1 MKFYCEVTSWGEESL
16 LFLDDPNA
24 NFIIIFNDNAPAELA
39 EFSVLHT
46 TANYNEDPAVGDTM
60 VVCDKAF
67 TITAIGDEALH
78 TLRSL
83 GHCTLSF
90 KGSDTPERPGCITL
104 QGDVPFT
111 KDDVKAG
118 ATIEIH

>member
-1 MKFYCEVTSWGEESL
+1 MKFHCKITRWGDGAL
-16 LFLDDPNA
+16 VFLDDPNT
-24 NFIIIFNDNAPAELA
+24 NFIILFNDDAPEELV

-46 TANYNEDPAVGDTM
+46 ETEYSEDPAVGDT
-60 VVCDKAF
+60 VIVCNKAF

-90 KGSDTPERPGCITL
+90 KGGDTAERPGCIML
-104 QGDVPFT
+104 DGDVPLVRE
-111 KDDVKAG
+111 DVRMG
-118 ATIEIH
+118 ATIEIY

>member
-1 MKFYCEVTSWGEESL
+1 MKFHCKITRWGDEAL

-24 NFIIIFNDNAPAELA
+24 NFIIIFNDDAPEELV

-46 TANYNEDPAVGDTM
+46 STKYSEDPAVGDT
-60 VVCDKAF
+60 VIVCDKQF

-90 KGSDTPERPGCITL
+90 KGGTAAERPGCIML
-104 QGDVPFT
+104 QGDVLLT
-111 KDDVKAG
+111 KDDIKAG
-118 ATIEIH
+118 AAIEIH

>member
-1 MKFYCEVTSWGEESL
+1 MKFYCEITHWGEESL

-24 NFIIIFNDNAPAELA
+24 NFIILFDNSAPEELV

-46 TANYNEDPAVGDTM
+46 ETEYSEDPAVGDT
-60 VVCDKAF
+60 VIVCNKAF

-78 TLRSL
+78 TLKEL

-90 KGSDTPERPGCITL
+90 KGGDAAERPGCIML
-104 QGDVPFT
+104 QGDEPLT
-111 KDDVKAG
+111 KDDIKAG
-118 ATIEIH
+118 ATIEIY

>member
-1 MKFYCEVTSWGEESL
+1 MKFHCKITRWGDGAL
-16 LFLDDPNA
+16 VFLDDPNA
-24 NFIIIFNDNAPAELA
+24 NFIIIFNDDAPEELV
-39 EFSVLHT
+39 EFSVLHRD
-46 TANYNEDPAVGDTM
+46 ANYSEDPVVGDT
-60 VVCDKAF
+60 VIVCDKAF

-90 KGSDTPERPGCITL
+90 KGGDTPERPGCIML
-104 QGDVPFT
+104 QGDVPLV
-111 KDDVKAG
+111 KDDMKTG

>member
-1 MKFYCEVTSWGEESL
+1 MKFHCKITRWGDGAL
-16 LFLDDPNA
+16 VFLDDPHT
-24 NFIIIFNDNAPAELA
+24 NFIIIFNDDAPEELV

-46 TANYNEDPAVGDTM
+46 ETEYSEDPAVGDT
-60 VVCDKAF
+60 VIVCDKAF

-78 TLRSL
+78 TLKEL

-90 KGSDTPERPGCITL
+90 KGGDEAERPGCIML
-104 QGDVPFT
+104 HGDVPFT

-118 ATIEIH
+118 ATIEVY

>member
-1 MKFYCEVTSWGEESL
+1 MKFHCKITRWGDGAL
-16 LFLDDPNA
+16 VFLDDPNT
-24 NFIIIFNDNAPAELA
+24 NFIILFNDDAPEELV

-46 TANYNEDPAVGDTM
+46 EADCSEDPAVGDT
-60 VVCDKAF
+60 VIVCDKAF

-90 KGSDTPERPGCITL
+90 KGGDTAERPGCIML
-104 QGDVPFT
+104 HGDAPFT

-118 ATIEIH
+118 ATIEIY

>member
-1 MKFYCEVTSWGEESL
+1 MKFHCKITRWGDGAL
-16 LFLDDPNA
+16 VFLDDPNA
-24 NFIIIFNDNAPAELA
+24 NFIIIFNDDA
-39 EFSVLHT
+39 V
-46 TANYNEDPAVGDTM
+46 VGDT
-60 VVCDKAF
+60 VIVCDKAF

-90 KGSDTPERPGCITL
+90 KGGDTPERPGCIML
-104 QGDVPFT
+104 QGDVPLV
-111 KDDVKAG
+111 KDDMKTG

>member
-1 MKFYCEVTSWGEESL
+1 MKFYCEITSIGEESL

-24 NFIIIFNDNAPAELA
+24 NFIIIFNNNAPEELA

-46 TANYNEDPAVGDTM
+46 PANYNADPVVGDTLIIG
-60 VVCDKAF
+60 DKAF

-78 TLRSL
+78 TLREL

-90 KGSDTPERPGCITL
+90 KGGDTPERPGCIML
-104 QGDVPFT
+104 QGDAPLV
-111 KDDVKAG
+111 KDDIKMGV
-118 ATIEIH
+118 TIEIH

>member
-1 MKFYCEVTSWGEESL
+1 MKFHCKITRWGDGAL
-16 LFLDDPNA
+16 VFLDDPNT
-24 NFIIIFNDNAPAELA
+24 NFIILFNDDAPEELV

-46 TANYNEDPAVGDTM
+46 ETEYSEDPAVGDT
-60 VVCDKAF
+60 VIVCNKAF

-90 KGSDTPERPGCITL
+90 KGSDTPERPGCIML
-104 QGDVPFT
+104 QGDVPLV
-111 KDDVKAG
+111 KDDMKAG